1 MRDKMSKHYEY
12 IGSKIKELSVDIF
25 QRTDSPIGKDEFFNP
40 IYEELVFPRHS
51 AEDLFIHIG
60 EFLISQT
67 EEHKMNLVKFV
78 EVFGL
83 QLIKSRAS
91 LDQSIHFLYLT
102 RCSIIDL
109 LEQELLQERIPIK
122 NYFEV
127 MKIIEYLYQLISKTL
142 LNIYSEEMSVIK
154 IALDESKEDLKMTLR
169 EHADLERALNEAT
182 IFAISDQEDNILY
195 ANDKF
200 CNLYQY
206 TKEELI
212 GKTHDIFSSNFHPP
226 DFFNEIWE
234 TIQSGKVWKGEI
246 LNQAKDGTKY
256 WLDTTIIPFVD
267 SNGERYKHIS
277 IQYDI
282 TEKRNSEET
291 LRNTE
296 KLSMIGE
303 LAAGIAHEI
312 RNPLTTIR
320 GFVQLMNQNGIEPY
334 YYTDTIID
342 EIDRINYIV
351 SELMIFA
358 KPHQVQYNEC
368 NINSILTS
376 VIKFLEPE
384 ANLKNVE
391 IEYELPTE
399 DVIISGERNQLKQVF
414 LNLLKNSIEA
424 MPSGGKIYILLER
437 STQNIVI
444 TIKDEGIGMETEQI
458 KKLGEPFFT
467 TKQDGNGLGLMVS
480 YKIIQNHKG
489 SIHVNSN
496 LNQGTTFTISFE
508 SPQKDKIVK
517 ES

>member
-1 MRDKMSKHYEY
+1 MSRHFEY
-12 IGSKIKELSVDIF
+12 IGLKIKELSGDIF
-25 QRTDSPIGKDEFFNP
+25 QRNDSPIVLNH
-40 IYEELVFPRHS
+40 VFDKLDLPT
-51 AEDLFIHIG
+51 AENLFIQIG
-60 EFLISQT
+60 DFLISQT
-67 EEHKMNLVKFV
+67 EDHKMSLVTFV
-78 EVFGL
+78 EVLGL
-83 QLIKSRAS
+83 QLIKCKAS
-91 LDQSIHFLYLT
+91 LDQSISFVYFT

-109 LEQELLQERIPIK
+109 LEQELLQERISVK

-169 EHADLERALNEAT
+169 EYADLERALNEAT
-182 IFAISDQEDNILY
+182 IFAISDHEDKILY
-195 ANDKF
+195 ANEKF

-212 GKTHDIFSSNFHPP
+212 GKTHEIYSSNFHPP
-226 DFFNEIWE
+226 DFFHEIWE
-234 TIQSGKVWKGEI
+234 TIESGNVWKGEI

-320 GFVQLMNQNGIEPY
+320 GFVQLMNQNGIELY
-334 YYTDTIID
+334 YADTILD
-342 EIDRINYIV
+342 EIDRINFIV

-358 KPHQVQYNEC
+358 KPHQVQFNEC

-391 IEYELPTE
+391 IEYKFPIE
-399 DVIISGERNQLKQVF
+399 DVFISGERNQLKQVF

-424 MPSGGKIYILLER
+424 MPSGGKIRILLER
-437 STQNIVI
+437 TTQNIVI
-444 TIKDEGIGMETEQI
+444 TLRDDGIGMEPEQI

-508 SPQKDKIVK
+508 SPQKDKIVN
-517 ES
+517 EN